1 MSEKEPWYKR
11 RRKKDV
17 KNRKKLIGTGGNT
30 HTGGGKGHTRPS
42 MNSPKSAPPDVG
54 VLEEDETPKKDK
66 IRVKIKP
73 SGSKVDENDKMDEK
87 KRKKRKKTTKKRKK
101 SRKSVGYGGYFPYYD
116 LYDGGS
122 AGNGGGDGGGGGE

>member
-17 KNRKKLIGTGGNT
+17 KNRKKLIGKGGNK

-42 MNSPKSAPPDVG
+42 MQSPESAPPGVG
-54 VLEEDETPKKDK
+54 VLEEDETTKKDK

-73 SGSKVDENDKMDEK
+73 KSEIDEK
-87 KRKKRKKTTKKRKK
+87 KRKKRTNKRKKTDYPRKNSKK
-101 SRKSVGYGGYFPYYD
+101 SRKSAGYAGYYPYHD